1 MKKTSAKYQAIDQ
14 SKVNSTYKVTKITF
28 SYILVTFGEL
38 KKRTN
43 KANEEMK
50 NRKTFMIVL
59 TFFSFVHYKS
69 RLNTY

>member
-14 SKVNSTYKVTKITF
+14 TKVNSTYKVTKITF

-50 NRKTFMIVL
+50 NRNSFNIFFICTLQIKT
-59 TFFSFVHYKS
+59 
-69 RLNTY
+69 

>member
-14 SKVNSTYKVTKITF
+14 TKVNSTYKVTKITF